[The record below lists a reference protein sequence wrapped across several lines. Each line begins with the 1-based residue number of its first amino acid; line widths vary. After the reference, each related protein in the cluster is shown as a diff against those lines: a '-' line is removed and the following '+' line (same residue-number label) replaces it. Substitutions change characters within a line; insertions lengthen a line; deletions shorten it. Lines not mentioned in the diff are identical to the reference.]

1 MPQSSPSTMT
11 WAGRSVG
18 RGRSWRAIVRSLVS
32 TTAGIVM
39 ATTSSTCAAMSRK
52 RVRPEPAPC
61 DKNGQRQKHGVDPDI
76 HAFLATSVNH
86 RRADHH
92 QDQAD
97 RCQRDEDWDYVS
109 DRRQDQPRRAKKL
122 NESDQSN
129 VGRRVILRPT
139 LTGADEL
146 VLGNKQLH
154 QPASGGGCR

>member
-1 MPQSSPSTMT
+1 MPQSSTSTMT
-11 WAGRSVG
+11 WSGRSVG
-18 RGRSWRAIVRSLVS
+18 RGRSWKAIVRSAVS

-39 ATTSSTCAAMSRK
+39 ATTSATRAATSRN

-61 DKNGQRQKHGVDPDI
+61 DKNGQRQKNGVDPDV
-76 HAFLATSVNH
+76 HGFLATSMNH

-92 QDQAD
+92 EDQAD
-97 RCQRDEDWDYVS
+97 RCQRDEDRGYVS

-129 VGRRVILRPT
+129 VGRGVVLRPT
-139 LTGADEL
+139 LTRVDEL

-154 QPASGGGCR
+154 QPACGEGCR